1 MSKKLFTAVLFG
13 RFRWP
18 ASVARSRSLWRTR
31 RISRHECIFSGTKRK
46 PEDYGGISFT
56 ALLLAA
62 YGHRVCELGNFAFG
76 KYDPE
81 TKKETFPEVNFVRFA
96 VPRLRYEQQ
105 DLAHVA
111 ESVTHLY
118 QNKDMIPAVNVVYGR
133 ELPLRH
139 FKARFEFANR

>member
-1 MSKKLFTAVLFG
+1 MNVF
-13 RFRWP
+13 
-18 ASVARSRSLWRTR
+18 
-31 RISRHECIFSGTKRK
+31 FSGTKRK